1 MTTTPV
7 LHSVHPLSSLRN
19 IGISAHVDAGKTT
32 LTERIL
38 FYTGRIHR
46 IGEVHDRDGRGAT
59 MDSTKAEKAHGITIK
74 SAATRVS
81 WRDHAITIIDT
92 PGHADFTIEVE
103 RSLRVLDGAVF
114 VFSAVEGVQAQ
125 SIAVDRQ
132 MRRHGV
138 PRLAFINKMDRV
150 GARPDAVVR
159 DIRDQLGVLAV
170 PVQIPIGIEA
180 QPEGGFTGVV
190 DLLELRAIRFGGEHG
205 EVLESIELP
214 DHLVAAAQAA
224 REQLVDVVSRHDD
237 ALLDA
242 ALSGE
247 PVSASDLRAAIRRAT
262 IALSIVPVLFGSAFR
277 NKGVQPLLD
286 AVVDYLPDPSQ
297 VRNIATAL
305 GPDGTE
311 VPVELQTKDDL
322 PVCAFVF
329 KLDEGRFGSLG
340 YVRVY
345 QGTLERGATLWCPR
359 TGRRL
364 RVGRLLRLH
373 PDDPTPIDAAH
384 AGEIVGL
391 FGGACESGDTLC
403 GFDERTGEPLS
414 LSVAGF
420 EIPEPVVSRTIEP
433 KRDADLDALAKA
445 LARFTREDPSL
456 RVGRDAESGQTL
468 ISGTGVL
475 QLEIYAERLA
485 DEHGLEVRLGAP
497 QVAYRETV
505 TAPVEFDHLHR
516 KQSGGGTGQYAGVR
530 GWLRPTGELETALR
544 FTESIRSGTI
554 PRAYLQACEQGAREA
569 LEAGPLVGAPVVGVG
584 VELVEGKT
592 HPVDSSDLAFHL
604 ATRDAVR
611 EAVKAAQPRLL
622 EPIMRVEVDVPS
634 AFGGI
639 GGSLLRRRGS
649 ILGSESHGERM
660 TVVALVPLSEM
671 FDYATDLAS
680 LTGGRGAHSMTM
692 HGYAEVPAQ
701 AAAAIIERM
710 RA

>member
-1 MTTTPV
+1 
-7 LHSVHPLSSLRN
+7 
-19 IGISAHVDAGKTT
+19 
-32 LTERIL
+32 
-38 FYTGRIHR
+38 
-46 IGEVHDRDGRGAT
+46 

-138 PRLAFINKMDRV
+138 PRIAFINKMDRV

-159 DIRDQLGVLAV
+159 DIREQLGVLAV
-170 PVQIPIGIEA
+170 PVQIPIGVEA
-180 QPEGGFTGVV
+180 EFTGVV
-190 DLLELRAIRFGGEHG
+190 DLLELRAIHFGGEHG
-205 EVLESIELP
+205 EQVVHSNVPEALLA
-214 DHLVAAAQAA
+214 LAQAA
-224 REQLVDVVSRHDD
+224 RERLVDVVSRHDD
-237 ALLDA
+237 ALLEV
-242 ALSGE
+242 ALSGAW
-247 PVSASDLRAAIRRAT
+247 VSASLLRAAIRRAS
-262 IALSIVPVLFGSAFR
+262 IAHRIVPVLFGSALSNR
-277 NKGVQPLLD
+277 GVQPLLD

-297 VRNIATAL
+297 VRNLATAV
-305 GPDGTE
+305 GHDGTAE
-311 VPVELQTKDDL
+311 EVELHPRGDL
-322 PVCAFVF
+322 AVCAFVF
-329 KLDEGRFGSLG
+329 KLDEGRFGQLG

-345 QGTLERGATLWCPR
+345 QGTLVRGATLRCSR
-359 TGRRL
+359 TGQRL

-373 PDDPTPIDAAH
+373 PDDPTPIESAV

-403 GFDERTGEPLS
+403 GVDERTGTLPS
-414 LSVAGF
+414 LWVAGF

-433 KRDADLDALAKA
+433 KRDADLDPLAKA
-445 LARFTREDPSL
+445 LARFAREDPSL
-456 RVGRDAESGQTL
+456 RVGRDVHSGQTL
-468 ISGTGVL
+468 ISGAGVL

-485 DEHGLEVRLGAP
+485 DEHELEVCLGAP

-505 TAPVEFDHLHR
+505 TAPVAFDHLHR
-516 KQSGGGTGQYAGVR
+516 KQSGGGSGQYAGVR
-530 GWLRPTGELETALR
+530 GWLRPTGDLDTALR
-544 FTESIRSGTI
+544 FCDRIRSGTI
-554 PRAYLQACEQGAREA
+554 PRAFLHACEQGAREA
-569 LEAGPLVGAPVVGVG
+569 LQAGPLIGAPVVGVE
-584 VELVEGKT
+584 VELAEGKT

-611 EAVKAAQPRLL
+611 DALRAAVPTLL
-622 EPIMRVEVDVPS
+622 EPIMRVEVDVP
-634 AFGGI
+634 AVFGGI
-639 GGSLLRRRGS
+639 GGSLMRRRGS
-649 ILGSESHGERM
+649 ILGTETTGERI

-680 LTGGRGAHSMTM
+680 LTGGRGAHSMAM

-701 AAAAIIERM
+701 AAVAIIERQ
-710 RA
+710 RS